1 VPIDLKSLIVQELD
15 RMVQRLVDIAP
26 KERRSEATQ
35 IGNDIRS
42 LLLESAKLPH
52 AGADERY
59 ASCQY
64 PIDAIRL
71 LLADV
76 DRPSTWEEII
86 DGVIAKGFRPGKE
99 ARTRG
104 DIKKSL
110 RMYLQGE
117 ARHKKE
123 IKQIDDMVGLPEWDD
138 ARFKPRR

>member
-1 VPIDLKSLIVQELD
+1 MPIDLKSLIAQELD
-15 RMVQRLVDIAP
+15 RMVQKLVDLSP
-26 KERRSEATQ
+26 KERRPEAVQ

-42 LLLESAKLPH
+42 LMLEGSKLPH
-52 AGADERY
+52 AGTDARF

-71 LLADV
+71 LLSDLN
-76 DRPSTWEEII
+76 RPSTWEEIV

-117 ARHKKE
+117 ARHKRE

-138 ARFKPRR
+138 DRFRMRR